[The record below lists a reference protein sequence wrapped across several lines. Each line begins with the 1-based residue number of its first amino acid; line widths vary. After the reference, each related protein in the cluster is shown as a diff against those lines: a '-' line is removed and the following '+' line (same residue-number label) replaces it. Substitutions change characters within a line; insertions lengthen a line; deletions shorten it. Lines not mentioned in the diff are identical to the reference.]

1 MEVLHLNKES
11 FEKLTTQTEKA
22 VLIDFW
28 AEWCGPCQMLGPQ
41 LEELAAEHDDLIVGK
56 VDVSEFGDLAA
67 EMGVSSIPA
76 MFFYRNG
83 KLEKTL
89 VGFMDK
95 KSLAAK
101 LGLNS

>member
-1 MEVLHLNKES
+1 
-11 FEKLTTQTEKA
+11 
-22 VLIDFW
+22 
-28 AEWCGPCQMLGPQ
+28 
-41 LEELAAEHDDLIVGK
+41 
-56 VDVSEFGDLAA
+56 
-67 EMGVSSIPA
+67 

-101 LGLNS
+101 LGLMD

>member
-56 VDVSEFGDLAA
+56 VDVSEYGDLAA

-89 VGFMDK
+89 VGVMDK

-101 LGLNS
+101 LGLMD

>member
-11 FEKLTTQTEKA
+11 FEKLTSQTEKA

-41 LEELAAEHDDLIVGK
+41 LEALAAEHDELIIGK
-56 VDVSEFGDLAA
+56 VDVSEYGDIAV

-76 MFFYRNG
+76 LFFYRNG
-83 KLEKTL
+83 KLEKSL
-89 VGFMDK
+89 IGYMDK
-95 KSLAAK
+95 DTLAAK
-101 LGLNS
+101 LGL

>member
-11 FEKLTTQTEKA
+11 FEKLTAQTEKA

-41 LEELAAEHDDLIVGK
+41 LEALAAEHDELIIGK
-56 VDVSEFGDLAA
+56 VDVSEYGDIAV

-76 MFFYRNG
+76 LFFYRNG
-83 KLEKTL
+83 KLEKSLIGYMDKDTL
-89 VGFMDK
+89 V
-95 KSLAAK
+95 AK
-101 LGLNS
+101 LGL